1 MIDLMEH
8 EIAFRSSVMMFA
20 SGSDWSYWLSMER
33 LNQVVKP
40 LYDFATVTS
49 YIFHKML
56 TSLSGSSSALN
67 CLKFRILA

>member
-1 MIDLMEH
+1 MEH

-40 LYDFATVTS
+40 LYDFATLDIVLGLWDNEPLMSTKS
-49 YIFHKML
+49 IV
-56 TSLSGSSSALN
+56 
-67 CLKFRILA
+67 I